1 MSQQTSEQIEYYG
14 YIIYGKSEDVNKISG
29 KFSLWQ

>member
-14 YIIYGKSEDVNKISG
+14 YIIYGKSEDVNKFSG
-29 KFSLWQ
+29 KFSL